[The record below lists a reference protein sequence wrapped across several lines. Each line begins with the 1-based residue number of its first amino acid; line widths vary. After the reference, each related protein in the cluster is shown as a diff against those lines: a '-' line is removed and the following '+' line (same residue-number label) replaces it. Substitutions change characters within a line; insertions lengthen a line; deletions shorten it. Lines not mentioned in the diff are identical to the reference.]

1 MQKLKRS
8 LSCLLK
14 FPVAA
19 LITVLL
25 CASFAWAGPGGR
37 TIYSFPGGSNAA
49 NPDGSM
55 IFDNGGSL
63 YGVAGGGANNAGAV
77 FKLTPSGTGS
87 WTESVIYSFLNYSDY
102 PGSNIVFDLGGN
114 LYGTMPGSGSCGAV
128 YQLVPSSGG
137 SWTQNIIFSFNDSDT
152 EGCYPE
158 SIIFDPATGDLYG
171 ITALGGASNSG
182 TVFELIPVAG
192 GGWNFSLVYSF
203 LDDPSDGQVPSGVL
217 TLDSSGNLYGT
228 AVYGGS
234 YNAGTVYKIT
244 NGADGW
250 HESILYNFTGGFNGG
265 APEAGVIFDRLGN
278 LYGTSYYNGG
288 DEVGNVFKLTPT
300 KGDWVIH
307 VIHTFTGGPDGGQPS
322 EFNLAIDGSGNL
334 YGTTE
339 LGGLY
344 NYGTAYKLSPSTGG
358 KWKESVLHA
367 FTNGADGGNPDCGFV
382 FDSSGNLYGS
392 TNNGGA
398 DGDGVVFEIKP

>member
-1 MQKLKRS
+1 MQELKRS
-8 LSCLLK
+8 WLCVLNFL
-14 FPVAA
+14 VA
-19 LITVLL
+19 VLMVML
-25 CASFAWAGPGGR
+25 CSSFAWAGPGER
-37 TIYSFPGGSNAA
+37 SLYSFAGGSNGAY
-49 NPDGSM
+49 PDGGM
-55 IFDNGGSL
+55 IFDNTGSL
-63 YGVAGGGANNAGAV
+63 YGVSGGGANNDGAI

-87 WTESVIYSFLNYSDY
+87 WTESAIYSFLNYSDY
-102 PGSNIVFDLGGN
+102 PGSYIAFDASGN
-114 LYGTMPGSGSCGAV
+114 LYGTMPGSGTCGAV

-137 SWTQNIIFSFNDSDT
+137 SWTQNIIFSFTGGGT

-158 SIIFDPATGDLYG
+158 SISFDAATGNFYG
-171 ITALGGASNSG
+171 MTVLGGDSNSG

-203 LDDPSDGQVPSGVL
+203 LDDPRDGQVPSGAL
-217 TLDSSGNLYGT
+217 TLDSLGNLYGAT
-228 AVYGGS
+228 VYGGS
-234 YNAGTVYKIT
+234 YNAGTVYKIA

-250 HESILYNFTGGFNGG
+250 SESILYNFTGGFNGG
-265 APEAGVIFDRLGN
+265 APEAGVIFDHLGN

-307 VIHTFTGGPDGGQPS
+307 VIHTFTGGPDGGNPS
-322 EFNLAIDGSGNL
+322 EFNLAIDGAGNL

-344 NYGTAYKLSPSTGG
+344 DYGVAYKLSPSTGG
-358 KWKESVLHA
+358 KWKETVLHS
-367 FTNGADGGNPDCGFV
+367 FTNGSDGATPDCGFV
-382 FDSSGNLYGS
+382 FDSAGNLYGS

-398 DGDGVVFEIKP
+398 DGYGVVFEVKP